1 MKGLASKKSGFD
13 QRTVAGLWSTNE
25 DIARLAP
32 DLAVLLSGS
41 ATTGFADGH
50 SGIDLLLVC
59 ADGHWA
65 DVVRALDAGGAVV
78 SGEFRTVALAG
89 DRVKLAAWP
98 AGELGRLVAS
108 WDDGALF
115 SLQSARILHDPA
127 GLAGPLLDMAG
138 AVPPEVWVTKAG
150 HCYRQFRQRKASLA
164 WALRRGQ
171 PFVCLD
177 NLTLL
182 LSCALQL
189 CYYLEG
195 KPPANRKWLF
205 RGALRTAAGQS
216 LRPILF
222 ELFTSL
228 GDIAVLGGSYSL
240 RYNRLYS
247 QLSRLQQHMESAMR
261 ERGWQVGLAPGPERS
276 AAGLSPVGAGCS

>member
-1 MKGLASKKSGFD
+1 MKVLSSKTSDLG
-13 QRTVAGLWSTNE
+13 QRALAGLWLSNE
-25 DIARLAP
+25 AITRLAP
-32 DLAVLLSGS
+32 DVAVLLSGS

-50 SGIDLLLVC
+50 SSVDLLLVC
-59 ADGHWA
+59 TDDHWSEL
-65 DVVRALDAGGAVV
+65 ALAIDKGGAVV
-78 SGEFRTVALAG
+78 PGEFRAVAIAG
-89 DRVKLAAWP
+89 GRAKLAAWP
-98 AGELGRLVAS
+98 AGELSRLVGS

-127 GLAGPLLDMAG
+127 FLAGPLLDMAC
-138 AVPPEVWVTKAG
+138 AVPPEVWATKAG
-150 HCYRQFRQRKASLA
+150 YCYRHFRQRKASLA

-182 LSCALQL
+182 LSYALHL

-205 RGALRTAAGQS
+205 RGALRTTAGQT

-228 GDIAVLGGSYSL
+228 GDIALLGGSYSL
-240 RYNRLYS
+240 RHNRLYS
-247 QLSRLQQHMESAMR
+247 LLSRLQQHMESAMR
-261 ERGWQVGLAPGPERS
+261 ERGWRAGLLGPERS
-276 AAGLSPVGAGCS
+276 AVISGITAACK